1 MNKPAVAVG
10 AGVVLAGALAL
21 VSAAEDPGV
30 LKELTAVIDG
40 QQLSCGKV
48 VHFDTQGERDY
59 LVHCQD
65 GSIYQV
71 GAGPQGKLVAT
82 LIAKKVQPVK

>member
-1 MNKPAVAVG
+1 MAVA
-10 AGVVLAGALAL
+10 AGVILAGALAI
-21 VSAAEDPGV
+21 AGTAEDPGV
-30 LKELTAVIDG
+30 LKELTAVIVG

-71 GAGPQGKLVAT
+71 SAGPQGQLFAT
-82 LIAKKVQPVK
+82 LIAKKVQTVK

>member
-1 MNKPAVAVG
+1 VKKPVAVVV
-10 AGVVLAGALAL
+10 AGVVLAGGWAVAP
-21 VSAAEDPGV
+21 AAEDPGV
-30 LKELTAVIDG
+30 LKELTAVIVG
-40 QQLSCGKV
+40 QQLACGKV

-59 LVHCQD
+59 LVHCED

-82 LIAKKVQPVK
+82 LIAKKVQTVK

>member
-1 MNKPAVAVG
+1 MTQRARA
-10 AGVVLAGALAL
+10 AMAAAALLIGSATM
-21 VSAAEDPGV
+21 AAEDPGV
-30 LKELTAVIDG
+30 LKELTAVIEG

-48 VHFDTQGERDY
+48 VHFDAQADRDY

-71 GAGPQGKLVAT
+71 SAGPQGKLVAT
-82 LIAKKVQPVK
+82 LIAKKVQQVK